1 MGYYLIYCYNTSA
14 GIGKVKNRD
23 NATLW
28 GTDQEHKLRCPD
40 DPFFKKFAAEASR
53 VQIAVDVFVLGC
65 AGRCCMRSSPE
76 QLGVLPCAERL
87 GGWARL
93 AVACNGH
100 WSSCIMLTVRA
111 FGTALHLDIIRLT
124 Y

>member
-1 MGYYLIYCYNTSA
+1 MRPAHAAPTRPLRRDCGCARVTHSLHGCTHVHA

-65 AGRCCMRSSPE
+65 GFEP
-76 QLGVLPCAERL
+76 
-87 GGWARL
+87 
-93 AVACNGH
+93 
-100 WSSCIMLTVRA
+100 
-111 FGTALHLDIIRLT
+111 
-124 Y
+124 

>member
-1 MGYYLIYCYNTSA
+1 
-14 GIGKVKNRD
+14 VKNRD

-65 AGRCCMRSSPE
+65 ARARR
-76 QLGVLPCAERL
+76 RL
-87 GGWARL
+87 FWLLVAHTKTPIASCWARS
-93 AVACNGH
+93 AAEVE
-100 WSSCIMLTVRA
+100 
-111 FGTALHLDIIRLT
+111 
-124 Y
+124 